1 MQFTRT
7 WYQVHCTMHRTVS
20 YRNRGQ
26 TMSTY
31 NIEFPKWRDEV
42 YRKHSYDPR
51 GWYGAEVAEKMHQ
64 EAMRTYIGPAA
75 TAKDYLEVQHTQEED
90 KYFAFIIKRVR
101 EKNIDISKLSDSE
114 RWKLMDE
121 LVNEYFGNS

>member
-1 MQFTRT
+1 
-7 WYQVHCTMHRTVS
+7 
-20 YRNRGQ
+20 
-26 TMSTY
+26 MSTY

-42 YRKHSYDPR
+42 YRKHGYDPR

-90 KYFAFIIKRVR
+90 KYFAFIVKRVR
-101 EKNIDISKLSDSE
+101 EKNIDIGKLSDSE

-121 LVNEYFGNS
+121 LYSYAQPNAMQRSMRIRNSLLKINF

>member
-1 MQFTRT
+1 
-7 WYQVHCTMHRTVS
+7 
-20 YRNRGQ
+20 
-26 TMSTY
+26 MSTY

-42 YRKHSYDPR
+42 YRRHGYDPC

-90 KYFAFIIKRVR
+90 ECFACSTWKKSPYRNR
-101 EKNIDISKLSDSE
+101 ECYEDLFLRKEK
-114 RWKLMDE
+114 
-121 LVNEYFGNS
+121 

>member
-1 MQFTRT
+1 
-7 WYQVHCTMHRTVS
+7 
-20 YRNRGQ
+20 
-26 TMSTY
+26 MSTY

-42 YRKHSYDPR
+42 YRKHGYDPR

-75 TAKDYLEVQHTQEED
+75 TAKDYIEVQHTQEEN
-90 KYFAFIIKRVR
+90 KYFAFIIKSLR